1 MKRLKARISVAT
13 VLVTIISVVSDDT
26 VRSAELPPAASRK
39 IEFEQDVQPLFKRAC
54 YSCHGADE
62 QEGGL
67 RLDNRARAY
76 DGGDAGKAIIKG
88 KSAESLLIQ
97 LVAGLDEDLGMM
109 PPDGAGTPLSAE
121 EVGILRAWIDQGAKF
136 DN

>member
-88 KSAESLLIQ
+88 KSAESL
-97 LVAGLDEDLGMM
+97 
-109 PPDGAGTPLSAE
+109 
-121 EVGILRAWIDQGAKF
+121 
-136 DN
+136 